1 MSSSPPAP
9 DESLSNII
17 ASPEYDGI
25 ISAIYHRDE
34 DISNASRQLSVA
46 KTAQKR
52 AAPHMTAHPPAASP
66 PGAPAFSSPF
76 QSDFCQISQI
86 SVKPQSNFAP
96 APAADGAPDAP
107 ARRQRHDKLRAKLP
121 SLTISIWVTWAL
133 AFCCSTWPKNLAS
146 KIRQNREKAVK
157 KSGNNRGQ
165 AGVLTSVC
173 SSITRPC
180 AVCKGKRQRFS

>member
-66 PGAPAFSSPF
+66 PGAPTFSSPF

-107 ARRQRHDKLRAKLP
+107 ARRQRHDKLRKN
-121 SLTISIWVTWAL
+121 TIVHYKYLGHLGIGLLLLHL
-133 AFCCSTWPKNLAS
+133 AEEFGVKDSS
-146 KIRQNREKAVK
+146 KIVK
-157 KSGNNRGQ
+157 KR
-165 AGVLTSVC
+165 
-173 SSITRPC
+173 
-180 AVCKGKRQRFS
+180 

>member
-1 MSSSPPAP
+1 MPQRGVKIPRNRVVFEYHPAICQVLLLRQTNLP
-9 DESLSNII
+9 QTSF

-66 PGAPAFSSPF
+66 PGAPTFSSPF

-107 ARRQRHDKLRAKLP
+107 ARRQRHDKLRAKMP

-146 KIRQNREKAVK
+146 KIRQK
-157 KSGNNRGQ
+157 
-165 AGVLTSVC
+165 L
-173 SSITRPC
+173 
-180 AVCKGKRQRFS
+180 